1 MSIKTLSKRIALVA
15 VSALGFGLLSV
26 VTAPVANACAATNFD
41 GTKPIKVLA
50 TAFGAATCG
59 TTTLSAAAIAAKQL
73 SGADNFVTL
82 EADTNAASGQS
93 IIKVTGSTIRS
104 SSVGTVAADLKSV
117 LFGDTTANTLVD
129 GNTIVINTPTAGTIT
144 VTYST
149 RAVTNGVVTDTVT
162 QTITVTVVDKLVVS
176 AAHSFSIIND
186 MGTLNAGATTDPLTN
201 GVWSSQPDTTDG
213 SLAVPLGSATRDTDD
228 VVYAPKGTC
237 SGSTGTT
244 PCNQIAQVDIS
255 LLSSADTLLNSTTG
269 TMPTLRA
276 VVRGPGNVGW
286 FGASA
291 QYSMPGRDMTWVATT
306 FDATPTLDVF
316 QDGTAGI
323 SYIDIYVNG
332 TLWTTETLYF
342 YGAAT
347 SAVATQSLYIAPTP
361 TSAAGA
367 AFGCGS
373 GWSASGTT
381 GLPTVNGCAG
391 TSIASTPAATIALKD
406 AAGVAVPYATLTAT
420 SSDTTVFAS
429 STTAAMSPTVG
440 TYNANVSTVAGT
452 TSGKTAAITWAVGT
466 TATSNALTYA
476 IGGPAASAKLTAA
489 AGPNVGDKGTLKLEK
504 FDAAGNKAADAYH
517 TVALSSN
524 VSITASIFTTGSVTQ
539 TGESITVSVLN
550 GVREWTFFNPLVPSS
565 VTLSG
570 TVDALLPV
578 STSFSV
584 SNAALDAAL
593 DAANEAID
601 AANAATDAANLAAE
615 AADAATVAAEEARD
629 AADAATAAVEALA
642 TEVATLMA
650 ALKAQLTTLANTV
663 AKISKRLKK

>member
-82 EADTNAASGQS
+82 EADTDAAAGQS

-176 AAHSFSIIND
+176 AAHSFSIIDD
-186 MGTLNAGATTDPLTN
+186 MGTANAGASTNGEIN
-201 GVWSSQPDTTDG
+201 GVWSSQPDGTDG
-213 SLAVPLGSATRDTDD
+213 SIAVPLVTSTVRDTDD

-237 SGSTGTT
+237 SGSSGTT
-244 PCNQIAQVDIS
+244 PCNQVATVNIA

-269 TMPTLRA
+269 LMPTLRA

-286 FGASA
+286 NG

-306 FDATPTLDVF
+306 FDATPTLDVY

-323 SYIDIYVNG
+323 SYVDIYVNG
-332 TLWTTETLYF
+332 TLWSTETLYF

-440 TYNANVSTVAGT
+440 TYNANISTVAGT